1 MSAEPAPHGARIEVE
16 REGRVET
23 WRIDYPPHNFMNGV
37 MVAELDSLVR
47 AVERNPSV
55 GAVVI
60 AGARPGL
67 FVTHYDVAEI
77 VARIEG
83 IGLEVSPRA
92 ADASLRTLG
101 GLARFPQARS
111 ALKRTPASGFIQ
123 LHEIH
128 ELFSRLGRLDK
139 VVIAAIGGP
148 AGGGGCELA
157 LASDLRYMS
166 DDAERIGLPEMTLGF
181 PPGAGG
187 TQRLARLI
195 GPGRALE
202 MILEARPL
210 PPEQALDIGLI
221 HRVVPSGRLLDAA
234 LETAERMARR
244 APGSVAA
251 LKRSIYEGA
260 ATPLP
265 AGLARE
271 RKLFLSAASRPAAV
285 RALRAYLEDLE
296 RTGVPGWGDEQ
307 ALAAW
312 REGTRVDLVGGD

>member
-1 MSAEPAPHGARIEVE
+1 MSAEPSPAGARIEVE
-16 REGRVET
+16 RDGRVEV
-23 WRIDYPPHNFMNGV
+23 WRIDYPPHNFMNRE
-37 MVAELDSLVR
+37 MVGELGSLVR
-47 AVERNPSV
+47 AVEGNPDV

-60 AGARPGL
+60 TGAKSGL
-67 FVTHYDVAEI
+67 FVTHYDIAEI
-77 VARIEG
+77 LTGIEG
-83 IGLEVSPRA
+83 VGLEVSPAA
-92 ADASLRTLG
+92 ADASLRTVG
-101 GLARFPQARS
+101 GLARLPRARS
-111 ALKRTPASGFIQ
+111 TLKRTPAVGLIE

-128 ELFSRLGRLDK
+128 DLFSRLGRLDT

-202 MILEARPL
+202 MILEGRSLA
-210 PPEQALDIGLI
+210 PEQALDVGLV
-221 HRVVPSGRLLDAA
+221 HRVIPAGRLLDTA

-251 LKRSIYEGA
+251 LKRAIYEGA
-260 ATPLP
+260 SASLP

-271 RKLFLSAASRPAAV
+271 RKLFLSAASRPPAA
-285 RALRAYLEDLE
+285 RALRAYLDDLE
-296 RTGVPGWGDEQ
+296 RTGTPGWSDEA
-307 ALAAW
+307 ALVGW
-312 REGTRVDLVGGD
+312 REGTRIDLVDGD

>member
-1 MSAEPAPHGARIEVE
+1 MNAEPSPAGARIGVE

-23 WRIDYPPHNFMNGV
+23 WRIDYPPHNFMNRG
-37 MVAELDSLVR
+37 MVDELDQLVR
-47 AVERNPSV
+47 AVERDQSV

-60 AGARPGL
+60 TGAKPGL

-77 VARIEG
+77 LAGMEG
-83 IGLEVSPRA
+83 VGLEVSPTA
-92 ADASLRTLG
+92 ADASLRTVG
-101 GLARFPQARS
+101 GLARLPRARS
-111 ALKRTPASGFIQ
+111 TLKRTPASGLIE

-128 ELFSRLGRLDK
+128 DLFSRLGRLDK

-157 LASDLRYMS
+157 LACDLRYMA

-187 TQRLARLI
+187 TQRLARLV

-210 PPEQALDIGLI
+210 APEQALEVGLV
-221 HRVVPSGRLLDAA
+221 HRVIPTGRLLDTA

-244 APGSVAA
+244 APGSVVA
-251 LKRSIYEGA
+251 LKRAVYEGA
-260 ATPLP
+260 STPLP

-271 RKLFLSAASRPAAV
+271 RKLFLSAASRPAAA
-285 RALRAYLEDLE
+285 RALRAYVEDLE
-296 RTGVPGWGDEQ
+296 RTGTPGWSDEE
-307 ALAAW
+307 ALVAW
-312 REGTRVDLVGGD
+312 REGTRVDLVD

>member
-1 MSAEPAPHGARIEVE
+1 MSAEPTSTGARIDVE

-23 WRIDYPPHNFMNGV
+23 WRIDYPPHNFMSRE

-47 AVERNPSV
+47 AAERNRSL

-60 AGARPGL
+60 TGAKPGL
-67 FVTHYDVAEI
+67 FVTHYDIAEI
-77 VARIEG
+77 LAGIEG
-83 IGLEVSPRA
+83 VGLEVSPAA
-92 ADASLRTLG
+92 ADASLRTVG
-101 GLARFPQARS
+101 GLTRLPQARS
-111 ALKRTPASGFIQ
+111 RLKRTPASGLIE
-123 LHEIH
+123 LHELH
-128 ELFSRLGRLDK
+128 DLFSRLGRLDQ

-157 LASDLRYMS
+157 LACDLRYMA

-187 TQRLARLI
+187 TQRLARII

-202 MILEARPL
+202 LILEGRPL
-210 PPEQALDIGLI
+210 APEHALDVGLV
-221 HRVVPSGRLLDAA
+221 HRVVPSGRLLDTA

-244 APGSVAA
+244 APGSVTA
-251 LKRSIYEGA
+251 LKRAVYEGSSA
-260 ATPLP
+260 PLP

-271 RKLFLSAASRPAAV
+271 RKWFLSAASRPAAV

-296 RTGVPGWGDEQ
+296 RTGVPGWSDEE
-307 ALAAW
+307 ALVAW
-312 REGTRVDLVGGD
+312 REGTRVDLVADD

>member
-1 MSAEPAPHGARIEVE
+1 MSAEPTPEGARIEVE

-23 WRIDYPPHNFMNGV
+23 WRIDYPPHNFMNRE

-47 AVERNPSV
+47 AAERNPSV

-60 AGARPGL
+60 TGANPGL

-77 VARIEG
+77 LAG
-83 IGLEVSPRA
+83 ISGVGLEVSPAA
-92 ADASLRTLG
+92 ADASLRTVG
-101 GLARFPQARS
+101 ALARLPQARS
-111 ALKRTPASGFIQ
+111 RLKRTPASGLIE
-123 LHEIH
+123 LREINDV
-128 ELFSRLGRLDK
+128 FDRLGRLDQ

-157 LASDLRYMS
+157 LACDLRYMA
-166 DDAERIGLPEMTLGF
+166 DDAEHIGFPEMTLGF

-187 TQRLARLI
+187 TQRLARMI
-195 GPGRALE
+195 GTGKALE
-202 MILEARPL
+202 LILEARL
-210 PPEQALDIGLI
+210 LAPEQALEVGLV
-221 HRVVPSGRLLDAA
+221 HRVVPSGRLLDTA

-251 LKRSIYEGA
+251 LKRAVYEGSSA
-260 ATPLP
+260 PLS
-265 AGLARE
+265 AGLASE
-271 RKLFLSAASRPAAV
+271 RKWFLSTASKPAAA
-285 RALRAYLEDLE
+285 RALRAYVEDLE
-296 RTGVPGWGDEQ
+296 RTGVPGFSDDE